1 MATELINPDL
11 LAQLTHSLSIQFPF
25 LDFEIDNIDIINANI
40 NSIGDEWNNK
50 FDTVIMNPPFGTKHN
65 KGLDMIFLQRAIKM
79 ASTAVYSLHKTST
92 RAHIAK
98 VAASELQMEAQVLAE
113 LRYDLPKTMSFHKK
127 KSVDVEVDLWRF
139 EVSDG
144 SRAAALA
151 SLVGGLGLGAG

>member
-1 MATELINPDL
+1 
-11 LAQLTHSLSIQFPF
+11 
-25 LDFEIDNIDIINANI
+25 
-40 NSIGDEWNNK
+40 
-50 FDTVIMNPPFGTKHN
+50 MNPPFGTKR
-65 KGLDMIFLQRAIKM
+65 KGADVEFLRAAAAI
-79 ASTAVYSLHKTST
+79 SSGSIYSLHKTST

-98 VAASELQMEAQVLAE
+98 VAATELQMEAQVLAE

-151 SLVGGLGLGAG
+151 ALVGGLSLGTG